1 MLQYVFKFL
10 EKTCYNKKKIQLKRK
25 VYMNIVMLLKPK
37 CDVAFLYEDNTL
49 RQGLEKMRYHGYTAI
64 PVIARDGTYV
74 GTVSEGDFLWSVL
87 DNGGQSLKDE
97 EKYTVRDI
105 LKAGWNPA
113 VRVNITMDALLLKA
127 MDQNFVPVTDDRG
140 SFMGIVT
147 RRDVLK
153 YFYQNQWQE
162 EKRPLQ
168 AVAQ

>member
-1 MLQYVFKFL
+1 MLQFVFKFL
-10 EKTCYNKKKIQLKRK
+10 EKTCYNKKQIQLKRK

-74 GTVSEGDFLWSVL
+74 GTVSEGDFFWSVL

>member
-1 MLQYVFKFL
+1 
-10 EKTCYNKKKIQLKRK
+10 
-25 VYMNIVMLLKPK
+25 
-37 CDVAFLYEDNTL
+37 
-49 RQGLEKMRYHGYTAI
+49 MRYHGYTAI

>member
-1 MLQYVFKFL
+1 
-10 EKTCYNKKKIQLKRK
+10 
-25 VYMNIVMLLKPK
+25 MNIVMLLKPK

-97 EKYTVRDI
+97 EKFTVHNI

-113 VRVNITMDALLLKA
+113 VRVNITMHALLLKV

-153 YFYQNQWQE
+153 YFYQNQWKE